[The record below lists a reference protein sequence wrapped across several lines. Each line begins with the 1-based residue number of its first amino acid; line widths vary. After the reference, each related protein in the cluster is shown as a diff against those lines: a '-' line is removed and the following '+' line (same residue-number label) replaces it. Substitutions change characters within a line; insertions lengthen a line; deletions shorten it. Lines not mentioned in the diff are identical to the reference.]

1 MGWMVKNAP
10 PQCAAYDEAAAK
22 IAWEKLSK
30 FAE

>member
-1 MGWMVKNAP
+1 MVKNAP
-10 PQCAAYDEAAAK
+10 PQCAAYDGAGAK